1 MCVYVC
7 QRGRVPVL
15 VFFFNS
21 LASQSPGLL
30 DGSSLAAVG
39 NIVVVTASY
48 RVAALGF
55 LSTGGVCVFGGEGW
69 RESERE
75 TSA

>member
-1 MCVYVC
+1 MCVC

-21 LASQSPGLL
+21 LASQSPGHL
-30 DGSSLAAVG
+30 DGSTLAAVG

-55 LSTGGVCVFGGEGW
+55 LSTGGVCVFVWGGD
-69 RESERE
+69 SERE
-75 TSA
+75 TSP